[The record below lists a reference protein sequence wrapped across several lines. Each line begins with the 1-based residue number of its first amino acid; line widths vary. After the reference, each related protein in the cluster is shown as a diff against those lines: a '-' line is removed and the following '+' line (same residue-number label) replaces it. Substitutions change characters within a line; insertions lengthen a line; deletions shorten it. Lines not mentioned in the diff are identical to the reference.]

1 MMGGGKK
8 KKEKPIMYEQE
19 TKYRGLAKMLS
30 YYNCIFVDTCSL
42 MEESFPEFVKTL
54 NSLHKDD
61 YWIEKIT
68 ILSQCIDELK
78 KHSKSKDA
86 SKRIDAKAALKILRK
101 DRWHTKIFKIE
112 KGKKSLAGF
121 ADKALFNLVNEIRT
135 RQRVLVI
142 TQDKKLAYDIR
153 GLNHLGSQRGKTVDV
168 YKVRRDGWLEPNLG
182 ENENGFSPR
191 QNNKPFVNDSR
202 KEDVKG
208 HFNKPFAPKKD
219 DKTSLIEEQDKRLS
233 SNLSNP
239 NYPKDKKIKDIES
252 QIEAISKLD
261 EKAKG
266 SLRLAFTLP
275 QLAKEKEKLM
285 TPVKAPLPSR
295 REANKGEKEAK
306 NVIEPKKETINKD
319 KPRSV
324 SAHTEKGRNASFAFE
339 RLGEHYGWLFRDSSL
354 PFVKGVHGEVDLT
367 SMDLKKMDA
376 ITSSMKVNESKD
388 VSFGNIKIHVVKE
401 ADSFVLSLV
410 ENQRKEEKPKEV
422 KTPSKIKKSPAKVA
436 EKKPKQT
443 EAKTNEKTIKV
454 ASKDPTKKK
463 SESKNEQK
471 KAPKKADTKK
481 LTPTPKKPMPALKK
495 KEVKPLS
502 IDGGMAAVPSGVTL
516 FVGGPKE
523 RKMTSSS
530 DKPQSLEEKEKME
543 AAGKKVGDLH
553 RIASK
558 KEDKPTPKKSRAP
571 SKNYADAIKNDKVLN
586 ANLNN
591 PNYPKDSK
599 IRDIEFQMAL
609 IHTLKQSEMK
619 NLLLGLRVL
628 EHRLKELKA

>member
-1 MMGGGKK
+1 
-8 KKEKPIMYEQE
+8 MYEQE

-30 YYNCIFVDTCSL
+30 NYDCIFVDTCSL

-86 SKRIDAKAALKILRK
+86 GKRIDAKAALKILRK

-191 QNNKPFVNDSR
+191 QNNKPYVNDFK
-202 KEDVKG
+202 KEENKG
-208 HFNKPFAPKKD
+208 YFNKPFTSKKD
-219 DKTSLIEEQDKRLS
+219 DKTSIIEEQDKRLS

-239 NYPKDKKIKDIES
+239 NYPKDKKIKDIET
-252 QIEAISKLD
+252 QMEAISKLD
-261 EKAKG
+261 EKAKE

-275 QLAKEKEKLM
+275 QLAKEKEKLVA
-285 TPVKAPLPSR
+285 PVKVTLPSR
-295 REANKGEKEAK
+295 REANKNEKEVKPIVADS
-306 NVIEPKKETINKD
+306 KKESTIIKE
-319 KPRSV
+319 KPNNPIV
-324 SAHTEKGRNASFAFE
+324 HTEKGRNASFAFE

-354 PFVKGVHGEVDLT
+354 PFVKGVHGDVDLT
-367 SMDLKKMDA
+367 AMDLKKMDSSTA
-376 ITSSMKVNESKD
+376 SMKAGESKD
-388 VSFGNIKIHVVKE
+388 VAFKSLKIHVVKE
-401 ADSFVLSLV
+401 SDAFVLSLV
-410 ENQRKEEKPKEV
+410 ENKQKEEKRKDAIIPSKIEKSTAKEPQKKPKPIKAEANEKPVKPISKGSAKKGSDNKKEV
-422 KTPSKIKKSPAKVA
+422 K
-436 EKKPKQT
+436 
-443 EAKTNEKTIKV
+443 EA
-454 ASKDPTKKK
+454 PKK
-463 SESKNEQK
+463 SE
-471 KAPKKADTKK
+471 PKK
-481 LTPTPKKPMPALKK
+481 LTPTPKKPIPALKK

-523 RKMTSSS
+523 RKLTSSS
-530 DKPQSLEEKEKME
+530 DKPQSLEEKERME

-553 RIASK
+553 RVSPK
-558 KEDKPTPKKSRAP
+558 KEDKPAPKKSRAP
-571 SKNYADAIKNDKVLN
+571 SKNYADALKNDKVLN

-599 IRDIEFQMAL
+599 IRDIEFQIAL